1 MGRSIILIFSFLL
14 VFLPAVQ
21 ASEKPV
27 KAGKINSRTHCRAKT
42 VVSRYPVLKLNKKDS
57 EKNKNHKK
65 SNKGKYCF
73 PV

>member
-1 MGRSIILIFSFLL
+1 MVRSVFLTISFLL

-27 KAGKINSRTHCRAKT
+27 KTGKNNSRAHCRAKT
-42 VVSRYPVLKLNKKDS
+42 VVSRYPVIKLNKKDS
-57 EKNKNHKK
+57 EKNLNRKK
-65 SNKGKYCF
+65 SKKGKYCF